1 MCIVAG
7 YREVVLFSVVEIV
20 GEFDGKGIVGSL
32 VHCDLREVDQDIGYT
47 GCSFKFDEDA
57 LAAPCLRHIEFLDVG
72 AFATIVTG
80 IRHEVVL
87 VEGVRQVYYGVGFGD
102 VDVRV
107 NAPWCDGAF
116 AVLPLGVEAGDL
128 SCLCGSSCPN
138 EEGSSEEELIR
149 VTHRWGG
156 VDYFISRVRLVQ
168 RIRSRQ
174 SHLVEEATERIWA
187 GSPGWRSRC
196 RRCCSR

>member
-7 YREVVLFSVVEIV
+7 HREVVLFSVVEIV

-32 VHCDLREVDQDIGYT
+32 VHSDLREVDQDIGHT

-57 LAAPCLRHIEFLDVG
+57 LASPCLRHIEFFDVG
-72 AFATIVTG
+72 AFSTIITG

-102 VDVRV
+102 VDVRI

-128 SCLCGSSCPN
+128 SCMCGS
-138 EEGSSEEELIR
+138 GSSKEESSKEELIH
-149 VTHRWGG
+149 VTHRWEG
-156 VDYFISRVRLVQ
+156 I
-168 RIRSRQ
+168 IRDN
-174 SHLVEEATERIWA
+174 VNKKIT
-187 GSPGWRSRC
+187 
-196 RRCCSR
+196 